1 MRDELSNL
9 HGDQKDPVKVS
20 QQAMRKPLPKRFY
33 EVVSVEGADGFYQV
47 ALDGRIVKTPGR
59 KPLQFKQLVF
69 AERLAQEFDAQIKE
83 INPTT
88 MPFYR
93 LVNTAFDGVAT
104 DLQAVRED
112 IIRFSGSDL
121 LCYRAEAPDGLVAL
135 QAQHWDEPL
144 DWVAGLI
151 GSRFVLA
158 QGIIHVSQPKAAT
171 AGFGALVAQYDDPL
185 AVSAFHV
192 MTTLTGSA
200 ILAFAV
206 MRGEMKAQE
215 AWTAAHVDEDWNI
228 AQWGED
234 VYAQALRASKWIDM
248 DVAAFVAATLNPAS

>member
-1 MRDELSNL
+1 MRDELSDL
-9 HGDQKDPVKVS
+9 HGDEKDPVKVS
-20 QQAMRKPLPKRFY
+20 QRAMRKPLPKRFY
-33 EVVSVEGADGFYQV
+33 TSVAVEEADGVFQV
-47 ALDGRIVKTPGR
+47 TLDGRIVKTPGR
-59 KPLQFKQLVF
+59 APLQFQPQVF
-69 AERLAQEFDAQIKE
+69 AERLAHEFDAQAEE
-83 INPTT
+83 INPAT

-93 LVNTAFDGVAT
+93 LANTAFDGVAT

-121 LCYRAEAPDGLVAL
+121 LCYRAAGPDGLVAL

-144 DWVAGLI
+144 DWMAGLV

-158 QGIIHVSQPKAAT
+158 EGIMHVSQPKAAT

-200 ILAFAV
+200 ILAFGV
-206 MRGEMKAQE
+206 MRGEMTAQE

-234 VYAQALRASKWIDM
+234 AHAQALRASKWIDM
-248 DVAAFVAATLNPAS
+248 DVAAFVAATLNPAT